1 MELLKKYFNQYSIDL
16 AGYVGASLIGAGLG
30 LAICKLI

>member
-1 MELLKKYFNQYSIDL
+1 MELIKKYFNQYSVDL

>member
-1 MELLKKYFNQYSIDL
+1 MELIKKYFNQYSVDL
-16 AGYVGASLIGAGLG
+16 AGYIGASLIGAGLG